1 MEDDPRV
8 KQERD
13 VAREKKKNTKK
24 NIILD
29 LNAKRKMI
37 DFPNLP
43 HVEWVVI
50 LKYVRAGF

>member
-1 MEDDPRV
+1 MIQGSSKKETWL
-8 KQERD
+8 
-13 VAREKKKNTKK
+13 EKRKKNTKK

-43 HVEWVVI
+43 QRRMSCDI
-50 LKYVRAGF
+50 

>member
-13 VAREKKKNTKK
+13 VAREKEKKTKK

-37 DFPNLP
+37 DFPNSP
-43 HVEWVVI
+43 QH
-50 LKYVRAGF
+50 RMNCDT

>member
-43 HVEWVVI
+43 QRRMSCDI
-50 LKYVRAGF
+50 